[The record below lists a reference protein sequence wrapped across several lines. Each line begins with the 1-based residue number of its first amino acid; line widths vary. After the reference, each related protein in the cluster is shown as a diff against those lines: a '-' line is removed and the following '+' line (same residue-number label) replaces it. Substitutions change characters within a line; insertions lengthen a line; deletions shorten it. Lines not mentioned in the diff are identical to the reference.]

1 MIIYHYVFRYFF
13 IMKTNITY
21 LILAVITTICISC
34 ESHNQPEEQYGFVTY
49 TLSSTTTIEQSG
61 TPPESSVATYDRT
74 TTTGK
79 KGQMTAG
86 NSTRLELKGWDGCTI
101 KRVELQMHSNTRS
114 GAGSLSLVIGNDTLW
129 QIDNQPFS
137 DKSWA
142 GEYSTDWRTVAISTN
157 TLVKKNEC
165 IEINISATENSL
177 YINSYTIY
185 YDPPVVPQ
193 CYTVTFYTGLDTCPF
208 TFTQSAPDEPLILP
222 ILQDTAK
229 WYFLGWT
236 EVEVLDNQ
244 LITPLLSAG
253 DTYLPRK
260 NMTLWSVYSNHREN
274 KAVSEYISGQ
284 YAIAMYNEYTDMEE
298 KGILMNGYVQNGVV
312 STQPVWLQRNS
323 DGVYCIYSTL
333 KENVLYD
340 VQFYEDSTVSIMHD
354 DTKGMI
360 GYKGNKLFTIDTLWQ
375 YRVLEEDGSLAIY
388 YPYDDKYYA
397 LYMGLKTIGNINLT
411 VAYSQEINIPI
422 WCKFGL
428 WLFPKVE
435 ITTWPFGKYDNI
447 TNIVRPDGAD
457 EPFFRFGI

>member
-1 MIIYHYVFRYFF
+1 MIIYHYVFRYSF

-34 ESHNQPEEQYGFVTY
+34 ESNDLPEEQHGFVTY
-49 TLSSTTTIEQSG
+49 TLSTTTTIEQSG
-61 TPPESSVATYDRT
+61 TPPESSVVTYDRT

-101 KRVELQMHSNTRS
+101 KRVELQMRSNTSS

-142 GEYSTDWRTVAISTN
+142 GKYTTDWLPITRSMN
-157 TLVKKNEC
+157 TIVKENEC

-208 TFTQSAPDEPLILP
+208 TLTQSSPDEPLILP

-253 DTYLPRK
+253 DTFLPRK
-260 NMTLWSVYSNHREN
+260 NMTLWSVYSNQREN

-284 YAIAMYNEYTDMEE
+284 YAIAMCNMVEGDDMV
-298 KGILMNGYVQNGVV
+298 MDGYVQENGFI
-312 STQPVWLQRNS
+312 STQPVKLMRNH
-323 DGVYCIYSTL
+323 DGAYCIQSML
-333 KENVLYD
+333 PEDVFYD
-340 VQFYEDSTVSIMHD
+340 VQFYEDSTVRIMHH
-354 DTKGMI
+354 DTKRMI
-360 GYKGNKLFTIDTLWQ
+360 GYKGEKLFTIDTLWQ

-397 LYMGLKTIGNINLT
+397 LYMGFPQKKR
-411 VAYSQEINIPI
+411 VAYSEHIDIAK
-422 WCKFGL
+422 WRKFGL

-435 ITTWPFGKYDNI
+435 ITTWPFGKLMMF
-447 TNIVRPDGAD
+447 P
-457 EPFFRFGI
+457 

>member
-1 MIIYHYVFRYFF
+1 MIIYHYVFRYSF

-157 TLVKKNEC
+157 TLVKEKEC

-208 TFTQSAPDEPLILP
+208 TFTQSSPDEPLILP
-222 ILQDTAK
+222 VLQDTAK

-284 YAIAMYNEYTDMEE
+284 YAIAMYSEYTDMEE

-312 STQPVWLQRNS
+312 STQPVVLQRNS

-340 VQFYEDSTVSIMHD
+340 VQFYEDSTVSIMHH
-354 DTKGMI
+354 DTQEMI

-375 YRVLEEDGSLAIY
+375 YRVLEDRSLAIY
-388 YPYDDKYYA
+388 YPYEDDYYA
-397 LYMGLKTIGNINLT
+397 LYMAFQQQKI
-411 VAYSQEINIPI
+411 VAYARRIDIAI
-422 WCKFGL
+422 WSSSGL

-435 ITTWPFGKYDNI
+435 ITTWPLGKYDNI
-447 TNIVRPDGAD
+447 TNSVRSDGAD

>member
-1 MIIYHYVFRYFF
+1 MIIYHYVFRYSF

-34 ESHNQPEEQYGFVTY
+34 ESHNQPEEQQGFVTY

-61 TPPESSVATYDRT
+61 TPPKSSVATYDRT

-157 TLVKKNEC
+157 TLVKEKEC

-208 TFTQSAPDEPLILP
+208 TLTQSAPDEPLILP

-260 NMTLWSVYSNHREN
+260 NMTLWSVYSNQREN

-284 YAIAMYNEYTDMEE
+284 YAIAMYNDYIDMEE

-340 VQFYEDSTVSIMHD
+340 VQFYEDSTVSIMHH
-354 DTKGMI
+354 DTKRMI
-360 GYKGNKLFTIDTLWQ
+360 GYKGEKLFTIDTLWQ

-397 LYMGLKTIGNINLT
+397 LYMGFPQKKR
-411 VAYSQEINIPI
+411 VAYSEQINIAN
-422 WCKFGL
+422 WRKFGL

-447 TNIVRPDGAD
+447 TNIARPVSAD
-457 EPFFRFGI
+457 E

>member
-1 MIIYHYVFRYFF
+1 MIIYHYVFRYSF

-61 TPPESSVATYDRT
+61 TPPKSSVATYDRT

-157 TLVKKNEC
+157 TLVKEKEC

-185 YDPPVVPQ
+185 YDPPIVPQ

-208 TFTQSAPDEPLILP
+208 TLTQSSPDEPLILP

-260 NMTLWSVYSNHREN
+260 NMTLWSVYSNQREN

-284 YAIAMYNEYTDMEE
+284 YAIAMYSEYTGIEE

-375 YRVLEEDGSLAIY
+375 YRVLEDGSLAIY
-388 YPYDDKYYA
+388 YPYEDNYYA
-397 LYMGLKTIGNINLT
+397 LYMGFQQQKI
-411 VAYSQEINIPI
+411 VAYAQRIDVANWRSS
-422 WCKFGL
+422 GL

-447 TNIVRPDGAD
+447 TNIVRPNGAD

>member
-157 TLVKKNEC
+157 FLVKEKEC

-208 TFTQSAPDEPLILP
+208 TLTQSAPDEPLILP

-260 NMTLWSVYSNHREN
+260 NMTLWSVYSNQREN

-284 YAIAMYNEYTDMEE
+284 YAIAMYSEYTDREE

-360 GYKGNKLFTIDTLWQ
+360 GYKGNKLFTVDTLWQ
-375 YRVLEEDGSLAIY
+375 YRVLEDGSLAIY
-388 YPYDDKYYA
+388 YPYEDDYYA
-397 LYMGLKTIGNINLT
+397 LYMGFQEKKI
-411 VAYSQEINIPI
+411 VAYAQRIDIANWRSS
-422 WCKFGL
+422 GL

-435 ITTWPFGKYDNI
+435 ITTWPFGKYDYV
-447 TNIVRPDGAD
+447 TNIVRPVSAD
-457 EPFFRFGI
+457 E

>member
-185 YDPPVVPQ
+185 YDPPIVPQ

-208 TFTQSAPDEPLILP
+208 TLTQSSPDEPLILP

-260 NMTLWSVYSNHREN
+260 NMTLWSVYSNQREN

-284 YAIAMYNEYTDMEE
+284 YAIAMYNDYTDIEE

-375 YRVLEEDGSLAIY
+375 YRVLEDGSLAIY
-388 YPYDDKYYA
+388 YPYEDNYYA
-397 LYMGLKTIGNINLT
+397 LYMGFQQQKI
-411 VAYSQEINIPI
+411 VAYAQRIDVANWRSS
-422 WCKFGL
+422 GL

-447 TNIVRPDGAD
+447 TNIARPVSAD
-457 EPFFRFGI
+457 E

>member
-1 MIIYHYVFRYFF
+1 MIIYHYVFRYSF

-34 ESHNQPEEQYGFVTY
+34 ESNDLPEEQHGFVTY
-49 TLSSTTTIEQSG
+49 TLSTTTTIEQSG

-101 KRVELQMHSNTRS
+101 KRVELQMRSNTSS

-157 TLVKKNEC
+157 FLVKEKEC

-208 TFTQSAPDEPLILP
+208 TLTQSAPDEPLILP

-260 NMTLWSVYSNHREN
+260 NTTLWSVYSNQREN
-274 KAVSEYISGQ
+274 SAISEYISGQ
-284 YAIAMYNEYTDMEE
+284 YAIAMCNVVEGDDMV
-298 KGILMNGYVQNGVV
+298 MDGYVQENGFI
-312 STQPVWLQRNS
+312 STQPVKLMRNH
-323 DGVYCIYSTL
+323 DGAYCIQSML
-333 KENVLYD
+333 PEDVFYD
-340 VQFYEDSTVSIMHD
+340 VQFYEDSTVRIMHH
-354 DTKGMI
+354 DTKRMI
-360 GYKGNKLFTIDTLWQ
+360 GYKGEKLFTIDTLWQ

-397 LYMGLKTIGNINLT
+397 LYMGFPQKKR
-411 VAYSQEINIPI
+411 VAYSEQIDIAK
-422 WCKFGL
+422 WRKFGL

-435 ITTWPFGKYDNI
+435 ITTWPFGKYDYV
-447 TNIVRPDGAD
+447 TNIVRPVSAD

>member
-1 MIIYHYVFRYFF
+1 MIIYHYVFRYSF
-13 IMKTNITY
+13 IMKTNIIY

-34 ESHNQPEEQYGFVTY
+34 ESHNQPEEQHGFVTY
-49 TLSSTTTIEQSG
+49 ILSRTNTIEQSG
-61 TPPESSVATYDRT
+61 TPPKSSVATYDRT

-79 KGQMTAG
+79 KGQMTAD
-86 NSTRLELKGWDGCTI
+86 NSTRLELKGGDGCTI
-101 KRVELQMHSNTRS
+101 KRVELQMHSNTSS

-142 GEYSTDWRTVAISTN
+142 GKYTTDWLPITRSMN
-157 TLVKKNEC
+157 TIVKENEC
-165 IEINISATENSL
+165 IEINISATKNSL

-193 CYTVTFYTGLDTCPF
+193 CYTITFYTGLDTCPF
-208 TFTQSAPDEPLILP
+208 TLTQSSPDAPIELP
-222 ILQDTAK
+222 ALQDTAK

-260 NMTLWSVYSNHREN
+260 NMTLWSVYSNQREN
-274 KAVSEYISGQ
+274 SAISEYISGQ
-284 YAIAMYNEYTDMEE
+284 YAIAMYSEYTDREE
-298 KGILMNGYVQNGVV
+298 KGILMDGYVQENGFI
-312 STQPVWLQRNS
+312 STQPVEMMRNH
-323 DGVYCIYSTL
+323 DGAYCIQSML
-333 KENVLYD
+333 PEDVFYD
-340 VQFYEDSTVSIMHD
+340 VQFYKDSTVRIMHH

-360 GYKGNKLFTIDTLWQ
+360 GYKGKKLFTIDTLWQ

-388 YPYDDKYYA
+388 YPYDDNYYA
-397 LYMGLKTIGNINLT
+397 LYMGLQQNKI
-411 VAYSQEINIPI
+411 VAYSQTIDFAK
-422 WCKFGL
+422 WRSSGL

-435 ITTWPFGKYDNI
+435 ITTWPFGKL
-447 TNIVRPDGAD
+447 TMFP
-457 EPFFRFGI
+457 

>member
-1 MIIYHYVFRYFF
+1 MIIYHYVFRYSF

-157 TLVKKNEC
+157 FLVKEKEC

-208 TFTQSAPDEPLILP
+208 TLTQSAPDEPLILP

-260 NMTLWSVYSNHREN
+260 NMTLWSVYSNQREN

-284 YAIAMYNEYTDMEE
+284 YAIAMYNDYIDMEE

-340 VQFYEDSTVSIMHD
+340 VQFYEDSTVSIMHH
-354 DTKGMI
+354 DTKRMI
-360 GYKGNKLFTIDTLWQ
+360 GYKGEKLFTIDTLWQ

-397 LYMGLKTIGNINLT
+397 LYMGFPQKKR
-411 VAYSQEINIPI
+411 VAYSEQINIAN
-422 WCKFGL
+422 WRKFGL

-447 TNIVRPDGAD
+447 TNIARPVSAD
-457 EPFFRFGI
+457 E

>member
-1 MIIYHYVFRYFF
+1 MIIYHYVFRYSF

-34 ESHNQPEEQYGFVTY
+34 ESHNQPEEQQGFVTY

-61 TPPESSVATYDRT
+61 TPPKSSVATYDRT

-157 TLVKKNEC
+157 TLVKEKEC

-185 YDPPVVPQ
+185 YDPPIVPQ

-208 TFTQSAPDEPLILP
+208 TLTQSSPDEPLILP

-260 NMTLWSVYSNHREN
+260 NMTLWSVYSNQREN

-284 YAIAMYNEYTDMEE
+284 YAIAMYNDYIDMEE

-375 YRVLEEDGSLAIY
+375 YRVLEDGSLAIY
-388 YPYDDKYYA
+388 YPYEDNYYA
-397 LYMGLKTIGNINLT
+397 LYMGFQQQKI
-411 VAYSQEINIPI
+411 VAYAQRIDVANWRSS
-422 WCKFGL
+422 GL

-447 TNIVRPDGAD
+447 TNIVRPNGAD

>member
-185 YDPPVVPQ
+185 YDPPIVPQ

-208 TFTQSAPDEPLILP
+208 TLTQSSPDEPLILP

-260 NMTLWSVYSNHREN
+260 NMTLWSVYSNQREN

-284 YAIAMYNEYTDMEE
+284 YAIAMYNDYIDMEE

-340 VQFYEDSTVSIMHD
+340 VQFYEDSTVSIMHH
-354 DTKGMI
+354 DTKRMI
-360 GYKGNKLFTIDTLWQ
+360 GYKGEKLFTIDTLWQ

-397 LYMGLKTIGNINLT
+397 LYMGFPQKKR
-411 VAYSQEINIPI
+411 VAYSEQIDIAK
-422 WCKFGL
+422 WRKFGL

-447 TNIVRPDGAD
+447 TNIARPVSAD
-457 EPFFRFGI
+457 E